1 MRNLVVPAV
10 YVHERVARDTRAV
23 ARVERMMT
31 KIETPKM
38 ITGIDDDELEK
49 VVAAAG
55 WRESRRLTGT
65 KKTGDPVVIF
75 NAFDFDLPDTE
86 RKQGRLDIFRG
97 GGAWSLRDRDTV
109 MGRGRVCQ
117 TAWEHHSVRGCLFRC
132 EYCYLQNV
140 LNIMVNIEAMVERL
154 GPFIESHPQTLYKW
168 DSQADI
174 LQLEPEYDAA
184 RPMGELFGSQNKA
197 FLMHYTKS
205 DNVDVLRDIEH
216 NGQTMVCW
224 SLSAPT
230 QSRVIEVD
238 TATCE
243 ERIEAMRKCQA
254 WGHPVRCRLSPVIP
268 VLNWREE
275 NREMIE
281 LLFSKVRPDV
291 ISLQTLSNFPE
302 YEMMPRTLD
311 LDMLDPS
318 FVEAAQ
324 GAREEMAGNIVGP
337 LPHDKRME
345 MYRFLAGEIQRVSP
359 ETPFSVCLE
368 APDLWE
374 ELGPEINVSSNAY
387 PCCCGGVCTP
397 GQPIMA
403 PRSVAS
409 SGT

>member
-10 YVHERVARDTRAV
+10 YVNERVARDTRAV

-38 ITGIDDDELEK
+38 VTGIDDDELDR
-49 VVAAAG
+49 VVTEAG
-55 WRESRRLTGT
+55 WRESRRLTGI
-65 KKTGDPVVIF
+65 KKAGDPVVIF
-75 NAFDFDLPDTE
+75 NAFDLDLPDTE
-86 RKQGRLDIFRG
+86 RKQGSRDIFRG

-117 TAWEHHSVRGCLFRC
+117 TAWELHSVRGCLFRC

-140 LNIMVNIEAMVERL
+140 LNIMVNIEAMVDRL
-154 GPFIESHPQTLYKW
+154 GPFIEAQPQTLYKW

-184 RPMGELFGSQNKA
+184 RPMGELFGSQKKA
-197 FLMHYTKS
+197 YLMHYTKS
-205 DNVDVLRDIEH
+205 DNVDVLRDIAH

-224 SLSAPT
+224 SLSAST

-243 ERIEAMRKCQA
+243 ERIEAMRKCQS

-268 VLNWREE
+268 LVNWREE
-275 NREMIE
+275 NRAMIE

-291 ISLQTLSNFPE
+291 ISLQTLSRFPD
-302 YEMMPRTLD
+302 YEMLPRTLD
-311 LDMLDPS
+311 LDLLDPA

-324 GAREEMAGNIVGP
+324 EAREEMTGRIYGP
-337 LPHDKRME
+337 LPHGKRAE
-345 MYRFLAGEIQRVSP
+345 MYEFLIGELKRLSP
-359 ETPFSVCLE
+359 ETPFSICLE
-368 APDLWE
+368 SPEMWE
-374 ELGPEINVSSNAY
+374 SLGDAMGESPRAY
-387 PCCCGGVCTP
+387 PCCCGPACTP
-397 GQPIMA
+397 DEPIMA
-403 PRSVAS
+403 LR
-409 SGT
+409 TR